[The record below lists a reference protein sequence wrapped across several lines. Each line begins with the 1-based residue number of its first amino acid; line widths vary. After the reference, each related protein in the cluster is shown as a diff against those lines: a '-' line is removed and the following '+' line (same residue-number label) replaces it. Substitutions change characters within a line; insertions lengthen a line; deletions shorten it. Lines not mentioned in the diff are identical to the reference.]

1 MSPSTEATILLA
13 LVVGAW
19 MFWLGYMLGK
29 ARATARQPLT
39 DRMSFE
45 D

>member
-1 MSPSTEATILLA
+1 MTHGIEAAILLA
-13 LVVGAW
+13 VVVGGW
-19 MFWLGYMLGK
+19 MFGLGYLLGK

>member
-1 MSPSTEATILLA
+1 MTPGVEAAILLA
-13 LVVGAW
+13 VVVGAW
-19 MFWLGYMLGK
+19 MFGLGYLLGK

>member
-1 MSPSTEATILLA
+1 VSDEAEAA
-13 LVVGAW
+13 LIMAGSFGAFTF
-19 MFWLGYMLGK
+19 MLGYLLGK